1 MSHYFPERADEWMTI
16 AEEIGDSR
24 VWSGV
29 HFPIDV
35 EQGYTLGEQVAL
47 ANLRNSG

>member
-1 MSHYFPERADEWMTI
+1 MAT

-29 HFPIDV
+29 HFPVDV
-35 EQGYTLGEQVAL
+35 EQGHILGERVAL
-47 ANLRNSG
+47 ASLRNSRELGDPRNGD